1 MPIIPLP
8 VFEEEA
14 DPVKRGL
21 TEEEIARYEGLR
33 PPETVVV
40 RYGRMRLIGEFPC
53 QLDRA
58 PGCGTKFVTRTPRGI
73 EIAEMLTTMC
83 SNAGC
88 GASISRKEM
97 LQYIEDSGG
106 KRFPF
111 TDKGRVLRIA
121 TPDDLSE
128 MASIQKA
135 TAPYVKR
142 VREAAEELRLEME
155 IVEVEPVLSQ
165 DHLTV
170 YYMSENRVDFRELVR
185 NLARE
190 FSCRVEMRQVG
201 ARDVARL
208 QADYER
214 CGQHCCC
221 RQFLKVL
228 KPIPMR
234 AAKVQ
239 KATLDPLKISGR
251 CGRLMCCLR
260 YEDATYME
268 LKKRLPHR
276 RTRVGTPDGPG
287 LVLSTQIL
295 TQLVLVE
302 LEHDRT
308 RIAVTVEELIDP
320 EKCPKPGEREE
331 RARSSQNQSDPMRG
345 LSEKEVEERA
355 GRRRGPREAGK
366 TNGESNED
374 SGTKEERQEAYRAR
388 AQAEEAR
395 EMRAGSGAEK
405 VEMPRSDRDSSD
417 VVAQATSPSEAT
429 DRGRE
434 ERSSGESGQ
443 RTRSRRRGRH
453 KKGRGGKGHPASG
466 TTAPQGPNTTG
477 DSSNSSTGG
486 DSTTSPKPSPAMG
499 DGTGS
504 PPVSSSSSSSGTSG
518 AGKKKRRRRGK
529 RGGRKR
535 RKHKPS
541 SGSSKSD

>member
-21 TEEEIARYEGLR
+21 TEEDIARYEGLK

-53 QLDRA
+53 QLDRT
-58 PGCGTKFVTRTPRGI
+58 PGCGTKFVARTPRGI
-73 EIAEMLTTMC
+73 EIAEMLTTTC

-88 GASISRKEM
+88 GSSISRKQM

-128 MASIQKA
+128 MESIQKA

-170 YYMSENRVDFRELVR
+170 YYMSENRIDFRELVR

-251 CGRLMCCLR
+251 CGSLMCCLR
-260 YEDATYME
+260 YEDSTYME

-276 RTRVGTPDGPG
+276 RSRVGTLDGPG

-302 LEHDRT
+302 LEHDRS
-308 RIAVTVEELIDP
+308 RVAVAVEDLMDP
-320 EKCPKPGEREE
+320 EQCPKPGKKGE
-331 RARSSQNQSDPMRG
+331 RAKSSQNQSDPMRG
-345 LSEKEVEERA
+345 LSEKEAEKRGAQWTTSGAANDQSTRESTMKDERLD
-355 GRRRGPREAGK
+355 G
-366 TNGESNED
+366 
-374 SGTKEERQEAYRAR
+374 YRAR
-388 AQAEEAR
+388 AQAEQAR
-395 EMRAGSGAEK
+395 EDRVAGTAE
-405 VEMPRSDRDSSD
+405 VSDSVSSPDPSSKELKAKGHSD
-417 VVAQATSPSEAT
+417 V
-429 DRGRE
+429 RGGRRGEGGE
-434 ERSSGESGQ
+434 EGGHRK
-443 RTRSRRRGRH
+443 RSRRRGRR
-453 KKGRGGKGHPASG
+453 KSYGEKGQSASG
-466 TTAPQGPNTTG
+466 TTPPQGSSGSANSSNAPTEESTSQSATAPTTSETTG
-477 DSSNSSTGG
+477 DKSNSSTGSG
-486 DSTTSPKPSPAMG
+486 
-499 DGTGS
+499 GS
-504 PPVSSSSSSSGTSG
+504 
-518 AGKKKRRRRGK
+518 KKKRRRRGK
-529 RGGRKR
+529 RGGRNR

-541 SGSSKSD
+541 TGSSSSE